1 MTSWIRLGECYD
13 MDTRLLEPDVLYVFL
28 PPEPQ
33 LRPEAALLRERVRQ
47 MRDVHLV
54 LDLSRVEIIT
64 SPSIGSLLLLQ
75 RQLAQRDRRLV
86 LCGARLAT
94 KCILRV
100 AGLDSLLTFAEDKSE
115 ALLTLRNS
123 PSTTQ
128 ES

>member
-1 MTSWIRLGECYD
+1 